1 MKTLNPKILMTMKY
15 LEYPKSVSLDE
26 LKRNMDNADSYDTAS
41 LASNVAS
48 HAAFDA
54 ASYAYYGALH
64 PDVPEDAAEAHDHIN
79 EYFKFSDENKQD
91 YLDEL
96 ERTK

>member
-15 LEYPKSVSLDE
+15 LEYPKSVSLDG
-26 LKRNMDNADSYDTAS
+26 LKRNM
-41 LASNVAS
+41 
-48 HAAFDA
+48 
-54 ASYAYYGALH
+54 
-64 PDVPEDAAEAHDHIN
+64 DAAEAHDHIN
-79 EYFKFSDENKQD
+79 EYFKFSCENKQD